1 MHLSVQQRLLLSLML
16 CGSCVFGFQA
26 ADFSVSA
33 SPSSQNVWQAGSAG
47 YLVTVSATNGFSGTV
62 TLSVAGLPPL
72 ATASFNPAT
81 ITGSGTSTMTVT
93 AAPGTPTGSS
103 TLTVTGVSGSLTHNA
118 TATLNTVV
126 PPPIA
131 YTYDAVGR
139 LTSVTDQSGNSA
151 IYTYDAVGNLLSIS
165 RQAANQVTVA
175 AFSPSSGYPG
185 TVVTILG
192 SGFSSTPAQN
202 TVQFNGT
209 AATVTSSSNT
219 LIKVIVPS
227 ASTTGPISVSVAG
240 SGSATSAAAFT
251 VTPALPAPSIS
262 GFSPTI
268 AAANSTL
275 TISGTNFNTNPSA
288 NSVLIGATSVPV
300 LTATSTTLTVSVPS
314 VCGSG
319 HVSVQT
325 ASGTALSSGDFYFA
339 PLGYSAGA
347 VILAS
352 RPPAGQTALNVFSAA
367 SQVGLVIFDGAPG
380 QIVRLLTDSSSQNQT
395 MNVYN
400 PDGSL
405 LMAAT
410 VLASYGASFID
421 TPVLPAIGTYT
432 AVIKDDPTFL
442 GQVSVAVANPPAA
455 SDFAIAASSELY
467 QNYPQGQA
475 YRVFVSFG
483 SSFSQTVNLTATGLP
498 AGASASFNPASLAS
512 NGNSQLTFALSGV
525 NPGSYP
531 FTLSATAGAI
541 THTLPLTLLVDPLPS
556 PWLDVDIDEQING
569 RSEYSN
575 GTFTLSGSGGG
586 NLFSTDSF
594 HFAYQTLTGDGS
606 VVARVVS
613 MYDRP
618 GSFGGP
624 LALGGVMIR
633 EALNDTSTVFNLRL
647 NTTSAELLSRT
658 TTGGGAGTTAGPAA
672 QAPYWLKVT
681 RQGNN
686 FSAFISPDAVVW
698 TQVSSS
704 STIVMAPSVSV
715 GLMAAA
721 ANFGNLA
728 QVVFDNVTIAAV
740 PDFTVTA
747 TPASQAVAAGS
758 NGTYTVNIAALN
770 GFNGTVSLAAT
781 GLPAGAG
788 ASFSPASV
796 AGSGSSTLT
805 VTTSAGTPVGTYTL
819 TLTGTSGALART
831 STVTLSV
838 GGPDFSVAVSPSSNS
853 AIIGGAATY
862 TVTVGAVNGF
872 AGTVNLSAT
881 GVPLGSTA
889 AFSPASFTAPGTS
902 TLTVTVGA
910 NTASR
915 SYPLVIVGASGGVT
929 HTGAATL
936 IVTPSDFAIALDTP
950 WMTFPAAGGNATRNV
965 TTTVANGFAK
975 TITLSATGLPA
986 GATASFNPL
995 TITAAG
1001 TAVLTVT
1008 MPGGLPAGTYNV
1020 QIVGTAIDP
1029 VHNNPTHSAQDALV
1043 VYTSGALP
1051 SGWSDSDVGAVGV
1064 AGLGGFSANTF
1075 TEQGSGTGTGYNVTA
1090 DQVHFTYQTLN
1101 GDGTVIARIAAAQNF
1116 TAQAGIMIRESL
1128 STGAPMAFLELQNS
1142 GGSTSSDAWLMWR
1155 GTAGAG
1161 GGNNGIIS
1169 SLPFP
1174 YWVKLTRQG
1183 STFTGYLSTDGI
1195 NWGNPASTA
1204 TITMAASAL
1213 AGLAVTSENNNT
1225 VSTAR
1230 FDSVLVAGTVP
1241 DYYIVPAPFARTVGS
1256 TASTSYHTIKLVP
1269 LNGFADNSTTLA
1281 ISGLPAGATSAFT
1294 ISPLAAGG
1302 TTNLQIN
1309 IPANVTPGTYPV
1321 TVTATNGALSRSTAI
1336 TLTVTSVPGTMPAP
1350 WAGDDVGSGAA
1361 PGSSTAN
1368 ATAIT
1373 VLAAGNTIDG
1383 TSESF
1388 RYTYQAL
1395 NGDGTM
1401 IARFNSWSTFY
1412 DSARLGVM
1420 IRETLEP
1427 DSIYVC
1433 MCVRADVFFGATLY
1447 SDLQYRAT
1455 TAGATTDNSGLTLN
1469 APYWFKLV
1477 RQGGVFTGSVSPN
1490 GINWTQIGQVGSG
1503 TLTMA
1508 NAVFIGLAVSPAN
1521 MGTAST
1527 AGFSNAAVSTGPDFY
1542 LIAAPESHNY
1552 NSGNATNYFSI
1563 NAQPISGFSGNA
1575 SFSVSNLPAGASAS
1589 ILNSP
1594 VPVPGTAMVRIDTTP
1609 ATPPGSYTVTVTG
1622 TSGALSRTVPV
1633 TLVVGTTTNGVATPW
1648 ALDYIGNANPGTPAS
1663 GYANGVFT
1671 LSTTNGFLGG
1681 NYDTV
1686 VYAYQ
1691 TLSSDGMLTA
1701 RLPATTSPAGI
1712 MLRESIDP
1720 ASKFAAIEFSGGSLS
1735 AQDRTA
1741 TGGSNQFQYSNSAT
1755 APLWMRITRQ
1765 GTSTAFFSAPDG
1777 TNWTRLG
1784 GDTLSMASSILA
1796 GVFNAGAGSATLDN
1810 VSLDLT
1816 PRFFLGCCPNATVLS
1831 PGEAITQT
1839 LNSFASAGFN
1849 GPIAL
1854 TATGMPAG
1862 LTVAFNPSTITG
1874 AGTSTM
1880 TFTAASNTAL
1890 GTYNVTITGT
1900 SGALT
1905 YPLVVPVTVG
1915 PDFTISVAPLT
1926 QTAAPTEQANYIV
1939 TVTSLGGFTGTV
1951 NLVLDGFYAFEGDS
1965 SYTRQISGGSGTGTI
1980 TLSIAGTSP
1989 LLTANMTMTGT
2000 SGNIVRSFQFSLV
2013 IGPVFNITNAGNKT
2027 VTAGQN
2033 VTDAVTVSPLSGFNS
2048 NVALTSQGLPSGA
2061 TPTFSPATVTGG
2073 SGSST
2078 LTIATT
2084 TATLGGVYPVTI
2096 QGAGGGVIRTTSMN
2110 LTVRSFTLSAA
2121 PTSNTVLAGST
2132 TGNYVVTLTMQN
2144 GYTGTVTFNTT
2155 GLPAGATQHFS
2166 VASRTTSGT
2175 SNLTISTTGTL
2186 ATGTY
2191 PFTITATDAVSGIVQ
2206 QVAATL
2212 VVTSDFTMSTSSGTT
2227 TVTAAGANAT
2237 NTITIASLGGFNGA
2251 VTLSLTGLPSGAT
2264 GTFGTNPVNGGAG
2277 TSVLTLAAASSTA
2290 GGNYTLTVTGTSG
2303 SLVHTKT
2310 ITLTVKNF
2318 TLSASPT
2325 TISEA
2330 AGGSATST
2338 VSLTMTGGFNSTVTF
2353 GTTGLP
2359 ANAAASFSPASS
2371 ASSGNSTLTL
2381 TTTGAVAPGSYL
2393 FNITGVSGSLTQST
2407 PATLTVTNGFS
2418 LANSGNV
2425 TVTAAGT
2432 NGTATITVTASAGL
2446 GGSTGL
2452 SVSGLPTNATANFS
2466 PASVTGSGN
2475 STLTFVTPA
2484 TVAGGTY
2491 AITVTGTNGSL
2502 TRTTSLNLVVKNFSL
2517 SLSPTS
2523 LTVTRGGAS
2532 GTDTVTL
2539 TMAGGF
2545 SSSVAFSATGQP
2557 TGVSVTFNPT
2567 SRTTTGNST
2576 MTVTA
2581 GGSTVRG
2588 TYTVTVKGT
2597 SGSLVQSKPL
2607 TLTVN

>member
-1 MHLSVQQRLLLSLML
+1 
-16 CGSCVFGFQA
+16 
-26 ADFSVSA
+26 
-33 SPSSQNVWQAGSAG
+33 
-47 YLVTVSATNGFSGTV
+47 
-62 TLSVAGLPPL
+62 
-72 ATASFNPAT
+72 
-81 ITGSGTSTMTVT
+81 
-93 AAPGTPTGSS
+93 
-103 TLTVTGVSGSLTHNA
+103 
-118 TATLNTVV
+118 
-126 PPPIA
+126 
-131 YTYDAVGR
+131 
-139 LTSVTDQSGNSA
+139 
-151 IYTYDAVGNLLSIS
+151 
-165 RQAANQVTVA
+165 
-175 AFSPSSGYPG
+175 
-185 TVVTILG
+185 
-192 SGFSSTPAQN
+192 
-202 TVQFNGT
+202 
-209 AATVTSSSNT
+209 
-219 LIKVIVPS
+219 
-227 ASTTGPISVSVAG
+227 
-240 SGSATSAAAFT
+240 
-251 VTPALPAPSIS
+251 
-262 GFSPTI
+262 
-268 AAANSTL
+268 
-275 TISGTNFNTNPSA
+275 
-288 NSVLIGATSVPV
+288 
-300 LTATSTTLTVSVPS
+300 
-314 VCGSG
+314 
-319 HVSVQT
+319 
-325 ASGTALSSGDFYFA
+325 
-339 PLGYSAGA
+339 
-347 VILAS
+347 
-352 RPPAGQTALNVFSAA
+352 
-367 SQVGLVIFDGAPG
+367 
-380 QIVRLLTDSSSQNQT
+380 
-395 MNVYN
+395 
-400 PDGSL
+400 
-405 LMAAT
+405 
-410 VLASYGASFID
+410 
-421 TPVLPAIGTYT
+421 
-432 AVIKDDPTFL
+432 
-442 GQVSVAVANPPAA
+442 
-455 SDFAIAASSELY
+455 
-467 QNYPQGQA
+467 
-475 YRVFVSFG
+475 
-483 SSFSQTVNLTATGLP
+483 
-498 AGASASFNPASLAS
+498 
-512 NGNSQLTFALSGV
+512 
-525 NPGSYP
+525 
-531 FTLSATAGAI
+531 
-541 THTLPLTLLVDPLPS
+541 
-556 PWLDVDIDEQING
+556 
-569 RSEYSN
+569 
-575 GTFTLSGSGGG
+575 
-586 NLFSTDSF
+586 
-594 HFAYQTLTGDGS
+594 
-606 VVARVVS
+606 
-613 MYDRP
+613 
-618 GSFGGP
+618 
-624 LALGGVMIR
+624 
-633 EALNDTSTVFNLRL
+633 
-647 NTTSAELLSRT
+647 
-658 TTGGGAGTTAGPAA
+658 
-672 QAPYWLKVT
+672 
-681 RQGNN
+681 
-686 FSAFISPDAVVW
+686 
-698 TQVSSS
+698 
-704 STIVMAPSVSV
+704 
-715 GLMAAA
+715 
-721 ANFGNLA
+721 
-728 QVVFDNVTIAAV
+728 VFDNVTIAAV

-747 TPASQAVAAGS
+747 TPASQTVAAGS
-758 NGTYTVNIAALN
+758 NGTCTVNIAALN

-805 VTTSAGTPVGTYTL
+805 VTTSVGTPLGTYML
-819 TLTGTSGALART
+819 TLTGASGSLVRT
-831 STVTLSV
+831 STIMLSV
-838 GGPDFSVAVSPSSNS
+838 AGPDFSVAVSPSSNS

-872 AGTVNLSAT
+872 AGTVNLSAA

-889 AFSPASFTAPGTS
+889 AFSPASVTAPGTS

-915 SYPLVIVGASGGVT
+915 SYPLVIAGTSSGVT
-929 HTGAATL
+929 HTGAAAL

-986 GATASFNPL
+986 GATASFNPP

-1008 MPGGLPAGTYNV
+1008 VPGGLPAGTYNV

-1064 AGLGGFSANTF
+1064 PGLGGFSANSF

-1090 DQVHFTYQTLN
+1090 DQVHFTYQMLN

-1142 GGSTSSDAWLMWR
+1142 GGSPTSDAWLMWR
-1155 GTAGAG
+1155 GSAGAG
-1161 GGNNGIIS
+1161 GGNNGITS

-1256 TASTSYHTIKLVP
+1256 TTSTSYHTIKLVP
-1269 LNGFADNSTTLA
+1269 LNGFADNNTTLA
-1281 ISGLPAGATSAFT
+1281 IAGLPAGATSAFT

-1336 TLTVTSVPGTMPAP
+1336 TLTVTSAPGTMPAP

-1361 PGSSTAN
+1361 PGSSTVN

-1433 MCVRADVFFGATLY
+1433 MCLRADVFFGATLY

-1455 TAGATTDNSGLTLN
+1455 TAGATTDISGLTLN

-1477 RQGGVFTGSVSPN
+1477 RQGGVFTGSVSPD
-1490 GINWTQIGQVGSG
+1490 GITWTQIGQVGSG

-1542 LIAAPESHNY
+1542 LIAAPESRNY

-1563 NAQPISGFSGNA
+1563 NAQPISGFSGSA
-1575 SFSVSNLPAGASAS
+1575 SFSVTNLPAGASAS

-1594 VPVPGTAMVRIDTTP
+1594 VAVPGTAMVRIDTTS
-1609 ATPPGSYTVTVTG
+1609 ATPPGSYTVTITG

-1648 ALDYIGNANPGTPAS
+1648 ALDFIGNANPGTPAS

-1671 LSTTNGFLGG
+1671 LSTTNGSLGTFS
-1681 NYDTV
+1681 DTL

-1691 TLSSDGMLTA
+1691 TLSGDGMLSA

-1720 ASKFAAIEFSGGSLS
+1720 ASKFAAVQFSGGTLA

-1741 TGGSNQFQYSNSAT
+1741 TGGSNQFQYANSAT

-1784 GDTLSMASSILA
+1784 GATLSMASSVLA

-1810 VSLDLT
+1810 VSLDQT
-1816 PRFFLGCCPNATVLS
+1816 PQFFLGCCPNATVLS

-1862 LTVAFNPSTITG
+1862 LTVSFNPVTITG

-1880 TFTAASNTAL
+1880 TITAASNTVL

-1905 YPLVVPVTVG
+1905 YPLVVPVTVA
-1915 PDFTISVAPLT
+1915 PDFTISVSPLT
-1926 QTAAPTEQANYIV
+1926 QTAAPAGFPDNQANYTV
-1939 TVTSLGGFTGTV
+1939 TVTSLAGFTGTV
-1951 NLVLDGFYAFEGDS
+1951 NLSLVGFYAFEGQS
-1965 SYTRQISGGSGTGTI
+1965 SYTPQISGGSGTGAINLQVAT
-1980 TLSIAGTSP
+1980 TAPLGTV
-1989 LLTANMTMTGT
+1989 NMTMTGT
-2000 SGNIVRSFQFSLV
+2000 SGNIVRSFPFSVV
-2013 IGPVFNITNAGNKT
+2013 IGPVFDITNAGDKT
-2027 VTAGQN
+2027 VTAGQS
-2033 VTDAVTVSPLSGFNS
+2033 VTDAVTVSPVSGFNS
-2048 NVALTSQGLPSGA
+2048 DVALTSQGLPSGA

-2084 TATLGGVYPVTI
+2084 TGTAGGVYPVTI
-2096 QGAGGGVIRTTSMN
+2096 QGSGGGLIRSTSMN

-2166 VASRTTSGT
+2166 VASRTTTGA

-2191 PFTITATDAVSGIVQ
+2191 PFTITASDSVSGITK

-2212 VVTSDFTMSTSSGTT
+2212 VVTSDFTISTSSGTT

-2277 TSVLTLAAASSTA
+2277 TSVLTLGAASTTV

-2318 TLSASPT
+2318 TLSASPA
-2325 TISEA
+2325 TIGEA

-2338 VSLTMTGGFNSTVTF
+2338 VTLTMTGGFNSTVTF

-2381 TTTGAVAPGSYL
+2381 TTTGAVAPGSYP

-2418 LANSGNV
+2418 LSNSGNV

-2452 SVSGLPTNATANFS
+2452 SVSGLPANATATFS
-2466 PASVTGSGN
+2466 PTSVTGSGN

-2484 TVAGGTY
+2484 TVVGGTY

-2502 TRTTSLNLVVKNFSL
+2502 TRTTSLSLIVKNFSL
-2517 SLSPTS
+2517 SLSPAS

-2545 SSSVAFSATGQP
+2545 SSSVVFSATGQP
-2557 TGVSVTFNPT
+2557 AGVSVTFNPT